1 MNTKISILSIESIS
15 PLGINYDTI
24 WTNYLNSNHYIT
36 EQKFDNTTSFVAS
49 LSEKELELINQLRLS
64 NSKYKNLD
72 DTVLLSILVSRQA
85 ISKANWTTNDT
96 IGINIGS
103 SRGATKLFEEYHKS
117 YLKNGKLNTLASPT
131 TTLGN
136 ISSWVAHDLQTK
148 GPNLSHSITCS
159 TGLHSLLNGIAWL
172 NSGMS
177 TKFMIGAS
185 ESPLTGFTISQMKA
199 LKIYGLINQDYPC
212 QALQLNKPKNSM
224 ILGTAASTACIEKG
238 ESKNA
243 IAHIIGYGFST
254 EPLEHNVSISTNA
267 DCLQDSMEMA
277 LKNTTPSEVDIII
290 THTPGTIKGDS
301 SELNAID
308 KVFGTNKPQLTCN
321 KWKIGHTFASSGL
334 LSLQL
339 AVMMLE
345 KQKFIPVPYLTYEEP
360 KKIKTILINSV
371 GFGGNAV
378 SILVSK

>member
-1 MNTKISILSIESIS
+1 MDTKISILSIESIS
-15 PLGINYDTI
+15 SLGVDYNAI
-24 WTNYLNSNHYIT
+24 WSNYLNSNHYIT
-36 EQKFDNTTSFVAS
+36 EETFDNTTSLVAS
-49 LSEKELELINQLRLS
+49 LREKELQLIKELRLS
-64 NSKYKNLD
+64 NAKYKNLD
-72 DTVLLSILVSRQA
+72 DTVLLAIIASRQA
-85 ISKANWTTNDT
+85 ISKANWTKNDT

-103 SRGATKLFEEYHKS
+103 SRGATKLFEEYHKT
-117 YLKNGKLNTLASPT
+117 YLADGKLNTLASPT

-177 TKFMIGAS
+177 SKFMIGAS
-185 ESPLTGFTISQMKA
+185 ESPLTGFTIAQMKA
-199 LKIYGLINQDYPC
+199 LKIYGTINQDYPC
-212 QALQLNKPKNSM
+212 QALNIEKSKNSM
-224 ILGTAASTACIEKG
+224 ILGTAASIACIEKG

-243 IAHIIGYGFST
+243 LAHIIGYGFST

-267 DCLQDSMEMA
+267 DCLQDSMKMA
-277 LKNTTPSEVDIII
+277 LKNTAPSEVDIII

-308 KVFGTNKPQLTCN
+308 KVFGSNRPQLTCN
-321 KWKIGHTFASSGL
+321 KWKVGHTFASSGL

-345 KQKFIPVPYLTYEEP
+345 KQIFIPVPYLKHKQP
-360 KKIKTILINSV
+360 NKIKTILINAV

>member
-1 MNTKISILSIESIS
+1 MDTKIAILSIESIS
-15 PLGINYDTI
+15 PLGVDYDKI
-24 WTNYLNSNHYIT
+24 WNNYLNSNHYIT
-36 EQKFDNTTSFVAS
+36 EESFDDTPS
-49 LSEKELELINQLRLS
+49 LVSKLNKEELQLIEDLRLS
-64 NSKYKNLD
+64 NTKYKNLD
-72 DTVLLSILVSRQA
+72 ETVLLAIIASRQA
-85 ISKANWTTNDT
+85 ISKANWTKNDT
-96 IGINIGS
+96 IGLNIGS
-103 SRGATKLFEEYHKS
+103 SRGATKLFEDYHKN
-117 YLKNGKLNTLASPT
+117 YLEGEKINTLASPT

-177 TKFMIGAS
+177 DKFMIGAS
-185 ESPLTGFTISQMKA
+185 ESPLTGFTLAQMKA
-199 LKIYGLINQDYPC
+199 LKIYGTSRKDYPC
-212 QALQLNKPKNSM
+212 QALNLNKSKNSM
-224 ILGTAASTACIEKG
+224 ILGTAASIACIEKG
-238 ESKNA
+238 ESKDA
-243 IAHIIGYGFST
+243 LAYIIGYGFST

-277 LKNTTPSEVDIII
+277 LKNISNSEVDIII

-308 KVFGTNKPQLTCN
+308 KIFGSNTPQLTCN

-345 KQKFIPVPYLTYEEP
+345 NSEFIPVPYLTYNKP
-360 KKIKTILINSV
+360 DQIKTILINSV

>member
-1 MNTKISILSIESIS
+1 MDTKISILSIESIS
-15 PLGINYDTI
+15 PIGVDYDII
-24 WTNYLNSNHYIT
+24 WANYLNSDHYIT
-36 EQKFDNTTSFVAS
+36 EQEFDKVPSLVAS
-49 LSEKELELINQLRLS
+49 LSKKEQRLIEDLRLS

-72 DTVLLSILVSRQA
+72 ETVLLSIIVSRQA
-85 ISKANWTTNDT
+85 ISKANWTKDDT
-96 IGINIGS
+96 IGVNIGS
-103 SRGATKLFEEYHKS
+103 SRGATKLFENYHQT
-117 YLKNGKLNTLASPT
+117 YLKDGKLNTLASPT

-185 ESPLTGFTISQMKA
+185 ESPLTGFTIAQMKG
-199 LKIYGLINQDYPC
+199 LKIYGLTNQDYPC
-212 QALQLNKPKNSM
+212 QALNLKKTKNSM
-224 ILGTAASTACIEKG
+224 ILGTAASSICIEKG

-243 IAHIIGYGFST
+243 LAYIIGYGFST

-267 DCLQDSMEMA
+267 DCLQDSMKMA
-277 LKNTTPSEVDIII
+277 LKNTPPSEVDIII

-308 KVFGTNKPQLTCN
+308 IVFGAKKPNITCN

-339 AVMMLE
+339 GVMMLE
-345 KQKFIPVPYLTYEEP
+345 KQQFIPIPYLKHKQP
-360 KKIKTILINSV
+360 KKIEKILINSV

>member
-1 MNTKISILSIESIS
+1 MDTKISILSIESVS
-15 PLGINYDTI
+15 PLGVDYDTV
-24 WTNYLNSNHYIT
+24 WNNYLNPEHFISEKSI
-36 EQKFDNTTSFVAS
+36 DNTPTLVAT
-49 LSEKELELINQLRLS
+49 LYKNEEDLLTELRLS
-64 NSKYKNLD
+64 NSKYKKLD
-72 DTVLLSILVSRQA
+72 DTVLLAIIASRRA
-85 ISKANWTTNDT
+85 ITKTNWLNTDT
-96 IGINIGS
+96 IGVNIGS
-103 SRGATKLFEEYHKS
+103 SRGASKLFEDYHKT
-117 YLKNGKLNTLASPT
+117 YLQNSTLSTLASPT

-177 TKFMIGAS
+177 DKFMIGAS
-185 ESPLTGFTISQMKA
+185 ESPLTGFTIAQMKA
-199 LKIYGLINQDYPC
+199 LKIYGLENQEFPC
-212 QALQLNKPKNSM
+212 QALDLEKSKNTM
-224 ILGTAASTACIEKG
+224 ILGTASSIACIEKG

-243 IAHIIGYGFST
+243 LAHIIGIGFST

-267 DCLQDSMEMA
+267 DCLQDSMKMA
-277 LKNTTPSEVDIII
+277 LKNIPASEIDIIV
-290 THTPGTIKGDS
+290 THSPGTIKGDQ

-308 KVFGTNKPQLTCN
+308 KVFGTHKPQLTCN
-321 KWKIGHTFASSGL
+321 KWKVGHTFATSGL

-339 AVMMLE
+339 AVMMLQ
-345 KQKFIPVPYLTYEEP
+345 KQKFIPIPYLKHKEP
-360 KKIKTILINSV
+360 KRIKNILINSV